1 MTSERFQS
9 YSQNIIYVKLTGRK
23 NLMTKKLIK
32 KKNKQGKDNT
42 LNEISS
48 ELTGENRIMGE
59 VTKDDIVN
67 KKPKIKNSK

>member
-1 MTSERFQS
+1 
-9 YSQNIIYVKLTGRK
+9 
-23 NLMTKKLIK
+23 MTKKLIK